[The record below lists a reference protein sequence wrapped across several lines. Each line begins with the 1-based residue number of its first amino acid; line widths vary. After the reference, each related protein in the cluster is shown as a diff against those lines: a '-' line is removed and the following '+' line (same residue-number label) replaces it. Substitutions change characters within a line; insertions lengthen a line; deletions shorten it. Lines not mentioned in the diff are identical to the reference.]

1 MKKLYYYGL
10 EFGSGLLALVLTDEN
25 NEALYVHYYG
35 YDQGIE
41 YLEEDVKALIEDC
54 EIYEDP
60 TEFISYWDGGEEDP
74 VEAWKELE
82 NDYEEALLNNSE
94 RPYEIITEGYIK
106 L

>member
-10 EFGSGLLALVLTDEN
+10 ELGSGLLALVVTNEE

-35 YDQGIE
+35 YDQEIE
-41 YLEEDVKALIEDC
+41 YLEEDVKAFIEDC
-54 EIYEDP
+54 ENNENPIEV
-60 TEFISYWDGGEEDP
+60 ISYWDGGEEDP

-94 RPYEIITEGYIK
+94 IPYEIITEGYIK